1 MPVMELGTQ
10 APVAASHEGG
20 DVFRADDW
28 TRLDRALIV
37 GSDAGTFY
45 ATGRDLSVD
54 NMRAV
59 ARCLKE
65 DPYRTMARVAEV
77 STKGLAPKNDPALM
91 ATAIASTS
99 PDTETRLLA
108 WGALPTVARIGTH
121 LFHFMAYR
129 KAIAKKMTVSR
140 MGRTAIANWY
150 GGKDPASLAYDLTKY
165 QSRDGVS
172 HRDILR
178 LYHPTPRSEA
188 HSALY
193 GYAVSGES
201 LDYGAHLFEGG
212 APDDWRAY
220 LHGVEQIAHAGSEGD
235 VAALIANHNLP
246 REVVPTQWLTSRAVW
261 EALVAKMPVGAL
273 IRNLNKLTAVGVFDD
288 PQHASRAAD
297 ILTTGSVLKR
307 GRIHPIQVLLAAR
320 TYAQGHGDKGSL
332 SWTPNRTIVEALD
345 AAFPIAFGAVEA
357 SGRRIRLCVDTSQS
371 MTARTTMG
379 LSAREIGA
387 AMALVTQATEP
398 HADLIGFSGH
408 LSDLP
413 IRPGMT
419 LSDVT
424 SRVLSLDA
432 STTYCRLPIEDA
444 LKSRAE
450 YDAFVM
456 YTDNETADGKLG
468 AVGIDWTKEVRYGVP
483 SFHVALARYRA
494 LVSPATFV
502 VAALSANDIRL
513 SDPGDAL
520 SLDIAGMSADV
531 PATIAAFIEGA
542 GGW

>member
-10 APVAASHEGG
+10 APVVPSHEGG

-150 GGKDPASLAYDLTKY
+150 GGKDPESLAYDLTKY
-165 QSRDGVS
+165 QGRDGVS

-178 LYHPTPRSEA
+178 IYHPTPRSEA

-193 GYAVSGES
+193 GYAVSGEVKDDVGDWVDDGVAPPNWFS
-201 LDYGAHLFEGG
+201 YLQAVEHAKVATTEEEVVAWIEAYG
-212 APDDWRAY
+212 
-220 LHGVEQIAHAGSEGD
+220 
-235 VAALIANHNLP
+235 LP
-246 REVVPTQWLTSRAVW
+246 RECVPTQWLTSRAVW

-357 SGRRIRLCVDTSQS
+357 SGRRIRLCVDTSES

-408 LSDLP
+408 LSGLP

-424 SRVLSLDA
+424 SRVLALEA
-432 STTYCRLPIEDA
+432 NATYCRLPIEDA
-444 LKSRAE
+444 LKRRTE

-456 YTDNETADGKLG
+456 YTDGETADG
-468 AVGIDWTKEVRYGVP
+468 RYDTP
-483 SFHVALARYRA
+483 SFHDTLAQYRA

-502 VAALSANDIRL
+502 VAALSANDIQL